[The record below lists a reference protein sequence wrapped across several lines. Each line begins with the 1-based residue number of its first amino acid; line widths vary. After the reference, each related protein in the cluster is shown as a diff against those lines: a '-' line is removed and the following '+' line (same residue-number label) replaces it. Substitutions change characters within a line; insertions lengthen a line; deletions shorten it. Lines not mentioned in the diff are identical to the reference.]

1 MDKPILRLSSHRYHY
16 EKVLD
21 GVVRAMPPAR
31 PKLGVIQKMFCGTK
45 ASFDSNGQDG
55 LANL

>member
-31 PKLGVIQKMFCGTK
+31 RELCAVQKMLCGTE
-45 ASFDSNGQDG
+45 ATIDSSGQDG